1 MKYVVNI
8 ASAITKRKVTLIA
21 TASNNY
27 NSRIYVPAGEY
38 EISECGILNDS
49 ANEYPMIKP
58 ADFTVAANDFHLIES
73 TLSNYEEIESEASR
87 RMTGVKE
94 EAPKTD
100 TLKATTK
107 EESSSILPWRTFK
120 HSGKGPD
127 IILTGTSI
135 TESDIVVKIT
145 KSGTSK
151 VGEFQYSTDNGQSC
165 K

>member
-1 MKYVVNI
+1 MPENFNLASYVTIYNKE
-8 ASAITKRKVTLIA
+8 SEDLYRLIA

-27 NSRIYVPAGEY
+27 NSRIYVPAGDY

-49 ANEYPMIKP
+49 ANKYPMVKP

-73 TLSNYEEIESEASR
+73 TLVNYETIESEAER
-87 RMTGVKE
+87 RMSGIKE
-94 EAPKTD
+94 EAKKDEAPKTD

-127 IILTGTSI
+127 IILTGTAL
-135 TESDIVVKIT
+135 TESDIIVKIT
-145 KSGTSK
+145 KSGSSK
-151 VGEFQYSTDNGQSC
+151 V
-165 K
+165 